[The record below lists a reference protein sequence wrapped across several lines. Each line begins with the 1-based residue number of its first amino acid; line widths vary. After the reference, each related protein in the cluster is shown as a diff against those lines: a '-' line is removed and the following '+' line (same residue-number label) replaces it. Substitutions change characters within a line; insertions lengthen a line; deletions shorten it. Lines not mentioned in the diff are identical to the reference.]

1 MSEKQQILKLLSEE
15 FDRWEAQLAGL
26 SEAQIT
32 APVLPP
38 YLSIKDVIAHLMAW
52 QQVSIARLE
61 AAQANTAPVYPG
73 WLGGLDPESEAEID
87 QFNARIYETYRSQSW
102 VRVHQ
107 DWRAG
112 FLRLLKLGEDITEKD
127 LMDIEKYPWLK
138 GFALFDVLQGS
149 YEHHHIDHL
158 EPLLTWLSQHGD
170 ARSL

>member
-73 WLGGLDPESEAEID
+73 WLGVWTQNPRQRSTNLTPEFMKPTGRNPGCVSTKIGGLAFSG
-87 QFNARIYETYRSQSW
+87 Y
-102 VRVHQ
+102 
-107 DWRAG
+107 
-112 FLRLLKLGEDITEKD
+112 
-127 LMDIEKYPWLK
+127 
-138 GFALFDVLQGS
+138 
-149 YEHHHIDHL
+149 
-158 EPLLTWLSQHGD
+158 
-170 ARSL
+170 